1 MSKKVGVI
9 LVNYKD
15 YATRFLTACRD
26 SLRAQSYAPELMKIY
41 IVDNAATVESQE
53 YLKKTYPEAI
63 ILSRTDGNYAAANNL
78 GFSRASKDD
87 CEYLVTLNMDT
98 EVEPAWLAELVKAL
112 EINFQAGIAQSKIF
126 LYPKNDEQKRQPLI
140 NSLGN
145 IIHFLGFGF
154 TDGYGQADRNLGAYP
169 EIKGYASGCSFI
181 IRSILWQKIGGYE
194 EEFYMYHDDLE
205 LSLKV
210 RLAGYK
216 IILAPLSK
224 LYHKYEFKRSTKM
237 LYYMERNRYL
247 TMLMFYPTRLLLF
260 LFLPAL
266 IMELGLLLYS
276 IIGLWLPTRLQVC
289 LYFCRPKNYV
299 RILLARKKIKAMSVI
314 KFSTLAKDFSGRIEF
329 QEINN
334 PVLRY
339 FVNPVFNI
347 YWSLVKKNI

>member
-26 SLRAQSYAPELMKIY
+26 SLRAQSYAAELTKIY
-41 IVDNAATVESQE
+41 IVDNAATTESQE
-53 YLKKTYPEAI
+53 YLKKIYPEAI
-63 ILSRTDGNYAAANNL
+63 ILSRTDGNYSAANNL
-78 GFSRASKDD
+78 GFSQAINDG

-98 EVEPAWLAELVKAL
+98 EVAPEWLAELVKAL
-112 EINFQAGIAQSKIF
+112 EINFQAGIAQSKIL
-126 LYPKNDEQKRQPLI
+126 LYPKNDEQKQQPLI

-154 TDGYGQADRNLGAYP
+154 TDGYSQVNKELGAYP
-169 EIKGYASGCSFI
+169 EINGYASGCSFI
-181 IRSILWQKIGGYE
+181 IRSMLWQKIGGYE

-276 IIGLWLPTRLQVC
+276 IFGLWLPTRLKVW

-299 RILLARKKIKAMSVI
+299 RILLIRKKIKAISVI

-334 PVLRY
+334 LVLQY
-339 FVNPVFNI
+339 IVNPLFDI